1 MSKGRTIAIVS
12 AAVVGLTAALLFAAS
27 MMNLLL
33 VGDYYVKI
41 DNACVS
47 KNEPSGGLIN
57 FGSSEPYVYKLEAV
71 NATGDK
77 AEIEFGASRELR
89 QDAFLK
95 LDLQPIRGVVEWS
108 EVSEDALPTKVA
120 EALDQVALR

>member
-1 MSKGRTIAIVS
+1 MSKSKTIAI
-12 AAVVGLTAALLFAAS
+12 AAIALVGLVAVLLFAAS

-41 DNACVS
+41 DNACIS
-47 KNEPSGGLIN
+47 ENEPSGGVIN
-57 FGSSEPYVYKLEAV
+57 FGSGEPYVYKLEAV

-89 QDAFLK
+89 QNAFLK
-95 LDLQPIRGVVEWS
+95 LDLQPIRGVVGWS
-108 EVSEDALPTKVA
+108 EVSEDALPAKVV
-120 EALDQVALR
+120 EVLG

>member
-1 MSKGRTIAIVS
+1 
-12 AAVVGLTAALLFAAS
+12 
-27 MMNLLL
+27 MNLLL

-41 DNACVS
+41 DNACIS
-47 KNEPSGGLIN
+47 KNEPSGGVIN
-57 FGSSEPYVYKLEAV
+57 FGSGEPYVYKLEAV

-95 LDLQPIRGVVEWS
+95 LDLQPIRGVVGWS
-108 EVSEDALPTKVA
+108 EVSEDALPAKVV
-120 EALDQVALR
+120 EVLG